1 MPNAEQL
8 LYQTEK
14 RSHQRF
20 SIKILF
26 SNFAIFTE
34 KHLCE
39 IIKNYFEEYAYG
51 CFWADFMKI
60 FIVLKF
66 VSGSHLNPP

>member
-26 SNFAIFTE
+26 LNFAIFIR
-34 KHLCE
+34 KNLHE
-39 IIKNYFEEYAYG
+39 IAKNNYFEE
-51 CFWADFMKI
+51 
-60 FIVLKF
+60 
-66 VSGSHLNPP
+66 HLCMAASELTL